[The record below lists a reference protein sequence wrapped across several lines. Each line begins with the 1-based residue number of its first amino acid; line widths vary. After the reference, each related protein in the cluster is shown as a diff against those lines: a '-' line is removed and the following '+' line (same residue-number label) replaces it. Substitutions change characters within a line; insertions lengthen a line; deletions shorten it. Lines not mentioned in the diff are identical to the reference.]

1 MHGKMK
7 TVFGIY
13 KKHGRDEFLVVAQY
27 YSDHVKDSIEATIS
41 EMESRWFDDTQTMT
55 EAEKMVEDYNN
66 GMCPLSDD
74 QSMSDFDIVQA
85 M

>member
-1 MHGKMK
+1 MHGKIK

-13 KKHGRDEFLVVAQY
+13 KKHGRTAFLNVAQD
-27 YSDHVKDSIEATIS
+27 YSCHVKDTVEATVS
-41 EMESRWFDDTQTMT
+41 EMESRWYDAAHTVT

-66 GMCPLSDD
+66 GLCSLS
-74 QSMSDFDIVQA
+74 QTESMSEIDMVQA